1 MCTASTLQISKRRVY
16 DLMAV
21 LREVHWV
28 CVHCKNIKKNVH
40 WRNKH
45 IRFLIEDTPRIAG
58 KPVNKMV
65 HEILFRLAR
74 AQGGCC
80 ENTCGVYGVACAGGY
95 RYCTQTQKSEKNF
108 LVDE

>member
-1 MCTASTLQISKRRVY
+1 MY

-45 IRFLIEDTPRIAG
+45 IRFLIEDTPRISG

-74 AQGGCC
+74 AQGVVVVRTRVEYMVSLVLEGIGIARRHKKVKK
-80 ENTCGVYGVACAGGY
+80 T
-95 RYCTQTQKSEKNF
+95 F
-108 LVDE
+108 LLMNE